1 MECLPLGANQQG
13 KVEYTK
19 MVVRNRKSKDNQYNG
34 QRTNNNLQ
42 NTMQNTIQN
51 TIQNTKDSI
60 KLQSKLL
67 FRDKYNLAIQVPTY
81 VPYAL

>member
-19 MVVRNRKSKDNQYNG
+19 MVIRSLKSKDSQYNG

-42 NTMQNTIQN
+42 HTMQNI
-51 TIQNTKDSI
+51 IQNTKDSI
-60 KLQSKLL
+60 KLQSRQLL
-67 FRDKYNLAIQVPTY
+67 RYKYNIAIQVPTY

>member
-1 MECLPLGANQQG
+1 MECLPLSANQQG
-13 KVEYTK
+13 KDEYTK
-19 MVVRNRKSKDNQYNG
+19 MVIRNRKSKDSQYNG

-42 NTMQNTIQN
+42 NT
-51 TIQNTKDSI
+51 KDSI

-67 FRDKYNLAIQVPTY
+67 SRDKYNIVIQVPTY

>member
-19 MVVRNRKSKDNQYNG
+19 MVIRSRKSKDFQYNG

-42 NTMQNTIQN
+42 NT
-51 TIQNTKDSI
+51 KDSI
-60 KLQSKLL
+60 KLQSRLL
-67 FRDKYNLAIQVPTY
+67 FSDKYNIAIQVPTY